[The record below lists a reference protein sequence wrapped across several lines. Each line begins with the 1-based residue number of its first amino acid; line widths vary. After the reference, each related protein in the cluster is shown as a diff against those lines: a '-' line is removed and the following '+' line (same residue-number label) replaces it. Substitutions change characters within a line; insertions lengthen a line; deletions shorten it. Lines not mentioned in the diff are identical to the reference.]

1 MQCRHLFRL
10 YTGQVLHFFIFINHK
25 NCLRITFFMFQW
37 VSKMCNWLISQW
49 LLITFQSSRRPWCNK
64 KQTKFL
70 SFYKKVVH
78 FVSESGTPLR
88 NFAEHLSI
96 FCRTPFNIFAEL
108 LSYFFRTPLIIFEE
122 HYYLMTWR
130 TNQLF
135 FSFDCSEVDVRYEV
149 LCPKHTR

>member
-70 SFYKKVVH
+70 SFSWNSPQK
-78 FVSESGTPLR
+78 
-88 NFAEHLSI
+88 
-96 FCRTPFNIFAEL
+96 FCRTPFNILQNTFQYFCRAPLVFLQNTSHYFWRTL
-108 LSYFFRTPLIIFEE
+108 LFNDMTYKSIIFFI
-122 HYYLMTWR
+122 W
-130 TNQLF
+130 LF
-135 FSFDCSEVDVRYEV
+135 RSGCQIWGIVS
-149 LCPKHTR
+149 